1 MKHLFLLC
9 LLLFAFSAFGQSY
22 WEELKAPPGGAPVKI
37 TQTANGWVYAEF
49 YDHSVYCSQDDGLHW
64 QQIFWPSN
72 DPDTGF
78 AQITVGRAGTLFAER
93 QIGDMNVNLPLRF
106 DTYKS
111 VDNGATWEILL
122 DSSNIYAVTQTS
134 DGLLFAM
141 RDFADDSDEI
151 LRSGNGGNSW
161 EVVRELQ
168 LSYSKWDVEIDEYD
182 RPVVTP
188 DFAGPLFF
196 SVDAGQSW
204 RFRSMDGST
213 DYFLITQ
220 AGTTIYFE
228 SSLLFRQP
236 LDSLQPQIIQQ
247 DTVLEPEDIL
257 ITSMMT
263 LHNGDI
269 IATTFNHLYKS
280 TDDGLSWEKLLLS
293 GANYSLAR
301 RAPLN
306 SGTILANHYGHELN
320 RSEDELVSWMFSG
333 YGLDKGNANILYV
346 QSDTAWFAMSTTG
359 TLFKTT
365 NEGENWTLLKRSK
378 HSDGFNYNKVFEW
391 DLTGNLYVIID
402 DTLFRSVDLG
412 QTFQQISLPD
422 SLHPRLRGVGADASA
437 PSLFVSLKAGTARS
451 TDWGA
456 TWEIVADSLYLRKM
470 KVHPSGVYYAILYEE
485 RWVTNKFQATPY
497 LYRSF
502 DNGLS
507 WEKTLDQKVNSFI
520 INNLGEIFVSDVV
533 TGTRK
538 SIDGGDSWISVQFRG
553 RNIFV
558 NAGNQLFAHDWGDE
572 LFQSVDF
579 ANSWQTL
586 PSTAG
591 ADIPYHSYIDVS
603 FDTQNRLY
611 TSAWEYYGIYKLFR
625 TSHSTLSGAYLT
637 GTVFKD
643 ADGDCSTNDPE
654 SPLGGWI
661 VRADGDDT
669 WYANTDS
676 AGRYTMFLD
685 TGAYF
690 LTVKPSL
697 NVLWETCA
705 DSLPVQLPDLLDT
718 TEQDVPIRAVAD
730 CPYMTVEVA
739 APWLERCFENLVFV
753 QYCNLG
759 TEPAD
764 SAWVDVMLDPHLVFT
779 DTLLN
784 YEDVGNNTFRF
795 QLGAVASGQCGTFSF
810 SVYVDCDSTI
820 LGQSLCVSAHVYPDS
835 LCVMPPGWSG
845 AQIQVAAYCEQ
856 DTVLRFEVTNTGS
869 AASQQLHYFVIED
882 DVVLMQGDEIYQANE
897 TKVFP
902 FPANGNFRRFESEQ
916 EPGHPFSMQVA
927 AWTEGCGGFNMPGF
941 PNWYILNNGIPSQDA
956 FCGETVGAF
965 DPNDKQGFPLGYG
978 AGRLVPPNTDI
989 EYLVR
994 FQNTGTAPAHNVVV
1008 RDTLSG
1014 FLDPGSLKMGT
1025 ASHPFIWSL
1034 SGQGFLTVSFP
1045 DINLPD
1051 SNANE
1056 AASHGFFSFK
1066 ISQKPNLP
1074 DGTKIKN
1081 TASIYFDFNEAI
1093 RTNETLHR
1101 IGRDFI
1107 TVDVGKIPNAP
1118 DLKIRVAPNPV
1129 TETAVLTFEGLD
1141 ANEHRFRLLDV
1152 SGKILRET
1160 TFSGQTLT
1168 LRREGLASGIYFFQI
1183 VDNEGKKTGGGKIML
1198 R

>member
-1 MKHLFLLC
+1 MKHLLLLC
-9 LLLFAFSAFGQSY
+9 LLLTSLVASGQSY
-22 WEELKAPPGGAPVKI
+22 WEELKAPPGGAPVNI
-37 TQTANGWVYAEF
+37 TQTTNGWVYAEF

-78 AQITVGRAGTLFAER
+78 VKITVGRAGTLFAER
-93 QIGDMNVNLPLRF
+93 QLGDINVNLPLRF

-111 VDNGATWEILL
+111 VDNGVTWEILL
-122 DSSNIYAVTQTS
+122 DSSNIYAVTETS

-151 LRSGNGGNSW
+151 LRSNNGGNSW

-168 LSYSKWDVEIDEYD
+168 VSYSGWDVEIDEYD
-182 RPVVTP
+182 KPVVTP

-196 SVDAGQSW
+196 SVDAGQTW
-204 RFRSMDGST
+204 RFRSIDGPIE
-213 DYFLITQ
+213 YFLITQ
-220 AGTTIYFE
+220 TGTTIYFE

-236 LDSLQPQIIQQ
+236 LDSLQPQII
-247 DTVLEPEDIL
+247 DLNTLLDPEDAFVSSAMVL
-257 ITSMMT
+257 PD
-263 LHNGDI
+263 GDI
-269 IATTFNHLYKS
+269 IATTINHLYKS
-280 TDDGLSWEKLLLS
+280 SDDGVTWEKLPLI
-293 GANYSLAR
+293 GANYSFAR
-301 RAPLN
+301 QAPLS
-306 SGTILANHYGHELN
+306 SGTVLANHYGHTLN
-320 RSEDELVSWMFSG
+320 RSEDELMSWAFSA
-333 YGLDKGNANILYV
+333 YGLDKGSADVLYV
-346 QSDTAWFAMSTTG
+346 QSDTAWFAMSAAG
-359 TLFKTT
+359 ILFKTT
-365 NEGENWTLLKRSK
+365 DEGAHWTLLKGSK
-378 HSDGFNYNKVFEW
+378 QGNMSNYNKVLEW
-391 DLTGNLYVIID
+391 DAAGNLYAIID
-402 DTLFRSVDLG
+402 DTLFRSADFG

-422 SLHPRLRGVGADASA
+422 SLHPRLRGAGIDISTS
-437 PSLFVSLKAGTARS
+437 SLFVSLKAGTARS
-451 TDWGA
+451 TDGGA

-470 KVHPSGVYYAILYEE
+470 RVHPSGAFYAILYEE

-497 LYRSF
+497 LYRSL
-502 DNGLS
+502 DNGLN
-507 WEKTLDQKVNSFI
+507 WEKILDQKARSFI
-520 INNLGEIFVSDVV
+520 INHLGEIYASDVV

-538 SIDGGDSWISVQFRG
+538 SIDGGDSWISVSFTG

-558 NAGNQLFAHDWGDE
+558 NGGNQLFAHDNSDK

-586 PSTAG
+586 PSTEG
-591 ADIPYHSYIDVS
+591 DNDLYHSFIEVS
-603 FDTQNRLY
+603 FDAQNRLY
-611 TSAWEYYGIYKLFR
+611 TSVWEYYGIYRLFR
-625 TSHSTLSGAYLT
+625 TTHSTLSGAYLT
-637 GTVFKD
+637 GSVFKD

-654 SPLGGWI
+654 SPLGGWV

-718 TEQDVPIRAVAD
+718 TEQDVPVRAVAD
-730 CPYMTVEVA
+730 CPYMTVQLA
-739 APWLERCFENLVFV
+739 APWLERCFENPVFV

-764 SAWVDVMLDPHLVFT
+764 SAWVDVTLDPHLVFT

-784 YEDVGNNTFRF
+784 YEALGNNTFRF
-795 QLGAVASGQCGTFSF
+795 QLGAVASGQCATFSF

-820 LGQSLCVSAHVYPDS
+820 LGQSLCVSAYVYPDS

-856 DTVLRFEVTNTGS
+856 DTALRFEVTNTGS
-869 AASQQLHYFVIED
+869 ATSQQLHYFVIED
-882 DVVLMQGDEIYQANE
+882 DVVLMQGDESYEVDE
-897 TKVFP
+897 TKSFT

-916 EPGHPFSMQVA
+916 EPGHPFSVQVA
-927 AWTEGCGGFNMPGF
+927 AWAEGCGGINIPGF
-941 PNWYILNNGIPSQDA
+941 PNWYVLNNGIPSQDA

-978 AGRLVPPNTDI
+978 SGRLVPPNTDI

-1008 RDTLSG
+1008 RDTISG
-1014 FLDPGSLKMGT
+1014 FLDPGSLRMGT
-1025 ASHPFIWSL
+1025 ASHPFTWSL
-1034 SGQGFLTVSFP
+1034 SGQGFLTVTFS

-1066 ISQKPNLP
+1066 ISQKPDLP
-1074 DGTKIKN
+1074 NGTTVKN

-1093 RTNETLHR
+1093 RTNQTLHR

-1107 TVDVGKIPNAP
+1107 TVDMGKIPGAP
-1118 DLKIRVAPNPV
+1118 ELKIRVAPNPV

-1141 ANEHRFRLLDV
+1141 ANEHHFRLLDV

-1160 TFSGQTLT
+1160 TFNGNALT
-1168 LRREGLASGIYFFQI
+1168 LQREGLASGIYFFQI
-1183 VDNEGKKTGGGKIML
+1183 VDTEVKVLGGGKIIL